1 MKWTQ
6 TVSLTSSTTLTCA
19 EIVLPARRALQLRV
33 AYTFCCFFSFLS
45 PKSMSIGMNY
55 FAIACDTGVT
65 MAFNFAL
72 SIKRAAIISCIV
84 QMRYF
89 YYTLAVPDPLAY
101 ARQTSISTDR
111 NI

>member
-1 MKWTQ
+1 
-6 TVSLTSSTTLTCA
+6 
-19 EIVLPARRALQLRV
+19 
-33 AYTFCCFFSFLS
+33 
-45 PKSMSIGMNY
+45 MSIGMNY

-72 SIKRAAIISCIV
+72 SIKRATIISCIV
-84 QMRYF
+84 QMRYI